1 MIPNATE
8 IREKIRNLR
17 ALPVPEERRRLR
29 VTAGLSL
36 QDIATSVEVTRATVS
51 RWENGLLVP
60 SQDHISAYLAVLSVI
75 AEELQDTDLTNP

>member
-36 QDIATSVEVTRATVS
+36 QDIANSVGVTRATVY
-51 RWENGLLVP
+51 RWENGLRVP
-60 SQDHISAYLAVLSVI
+60 SKDHIADYLAVLSVI
-75 AEELQDTDLTNP
+75 AHELQDTDPTNP